1 MGEVLILVDH
11 VDGKL
16 RKTTAELL
24 TIARRLGE
32 PSAVHIGPGADPSHL
47 EWDEK
52 HTPLTADIEGRTN
65 GAETHPPAVWIERFG
80 RGFLCSTEY

>member
-1 MGEVLILVDH
+1 MASND
-11 VDGKL
+11 KQL
-16 RKTTAELL
+16 RMYTDDYDTVIAYSPEDATAAWCE
-24 TIARRLGE
+24 
-32 PSAVHIGPGADPSHL
+32 HIGPGADPSHL